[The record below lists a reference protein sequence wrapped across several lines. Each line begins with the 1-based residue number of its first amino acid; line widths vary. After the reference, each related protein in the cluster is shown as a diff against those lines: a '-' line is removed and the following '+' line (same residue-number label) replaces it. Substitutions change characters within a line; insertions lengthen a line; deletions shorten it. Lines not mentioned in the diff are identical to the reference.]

1 MTAGHVM
8 LDRWGAPVMLRGV
21 PASSAAS
28 ADAVFWLDDQQA
40 AACTIGEQ
48 KLARMDADGRPGMML
63 GQVFSMDNGQWLVC
77 VRVVEHEL
85 GLEIQECVRKY
96 QGAKPASEL

>member
-1 MTAGHVM
+1 MR
-8 LDRWGAPVMLRGV
+8 DRFGALVTVRGL
-21 PASSAAS
+21 AAAHAIS